1 MKKRL
6 SSEQLLPLLKDITE
20 NNGIFPLTVTGTSM
34 TPTLYS
40 ERDIVNLVS
49 PKNRIPKKYDI
60 VLFVRNDG
68 KVILHRI
75 IKILPDNR
83 FLINGDSQTWT
94 EIICQTQIVAVA
106 QSFIRNQKHISCN
119 SFTMKLYSRVW
130 CLFRPLRPLF
140 FRLSSF
146 LKKTLHNKSHQ
157 GQDP

>member
-49 PKNRIPKKYDI
+49 PKNRVPKKYDI

-68 KVILHRI
+68 KVVLHRI
-75 IKILPDNR
+75 IKILPNNR

-94 EIICQTQIVAVA
+94 EIIHQTQIIAVT
-106 QSFIRNQKHISCN
+106 QSFVRKEKIVSCD
-119 SFTMKLYSRVW
+119 SFRVKLYSCMW
-130 CLFRPLRPLF
+130 CLLRPLRPQL
-140 FRLSSF
+140 FRLFSR
-146 LKKTLHNKSHQ
+146 LKNKST
-157 GQDP
+157 GRYS